1 MSVAFVTMHLLL
13 FTYVRQLSFHAH
25 AYSCMANSF
34 DDDEFISKCLPTRR
48 LDEAAVEAQ
57 VGGAWW
63 YSKGY

>member
-34 DDDEFISKCLPTRR
+34 DDDEFITNADDPRVSALPQAKT
-48 LDEAAVEAQ
+48 
-57 VGGAWW
+57 
-63 YSKGY
+63 